1 MADGRQP
8 EEKTPQWAAPG
19 TRSDASAHPHTPP
32 EYKEQPPAAAPSE
45 NGYSS
50 YRDCPAGGAPAA
62 ASYPATKENGF
73 NGDLAS
79 GGTVTAEQVSA
90 RIVQEVTA
98 EAVAV
103 LKGEQDTD
111 LQHKDTA
118 KRLPSVEDSNLP
130 PSPPPS
136 PASGQVGPLEQD
148 VGDKEKAGPLR
159 RFQNS
164 RERCKFL
171 APSIS
176 VSVPDDDPYHSDD
189 EYYDHPLFSSEWTH
203 SCTLPSGEDALFSL
217 IEEETIESPS
227 AADEEKQSAAAA
239 EHGPDAIDI
248 LEQAKLKSE
257 AQTQPCPQA
266 EAKTAS
272 EARVPAAAP
281 NGRGDEAGEGK
292 TPQEALKMDTKS
304 QGGAV
309 SDQAPTLGLDLKEAA
324 RSEEKSNV
332 QRKNEAQTTPP
343 SGDDNKEDHAPA
355 PQSKDSETLP
365 LEGIETP
372 AVTEP
377 PKAELGPSGAT
388 ASPAER
394 KVQSE
399 DTTKP
404 LSKESDKCT
413 DIVKDSSEIPANTAE
428 KSDKTYPEDQKV
440 NLTDVSQTK
449 DTPVNKLQGDV
460 DVPSSPKPDSQS
472 TKDKPQELIAEPL
485 IHLTKMDAGSLDKA
499 EVTKQDKDVKPD
511 ALQAVDLSVKKE
523 AVIISQKAAS
533 SKEDNSSMKTQENRE
548 DKEELKS
555 EIYIFGASENESKL
569 VLDPKKEP
577 EKQGASSSYPSEPCE
592 DNKDTD
598 VKQPQTSLVDAPES
612 KLKEE
617 AHTEVLPIDQTG
629 KVVETKQE
637 PVEKEE
643 TQATIKE
650 KEITEAKIQPA
661 LHDKDEPSSA
671 LDLHLKSKEK
681 DKSGMSAYFET
692 SALTEEE
699 AKADA
704 QQGEGYYELSDAREK
719 ASESFQ
725 GVIDESDAS
734 VLMDKFQIAGDAA
747 SVQEIS
753 YSALA
758 QTQDVKP
765 SVDKPDTLKSPV
777 DELKTLPMLEKKDE
791 GRLSV
796 GRLSLEQRS
805 YSLNIPIASL
815 ESLNQGGGHGRPRTF
830 SPLASDILSFTS
842 GSLDDPTDY
851 LPVTTPAVEKQ
862 PVFPPVILETT
873 DADSPSSLPTD
884 ESKPSSQAESPSE
897 SQFQMKDYYK
907 NGSVMAPDL
916 PEMLDLAGARSRLTS
931 ESTDTELIRRKSISA
946 DIPALVGDTLAQLS
960 RVDMSQKAARSESQ
974 EEIGY
979 CVFNEYTGPMPSPAD
994 LHSPLGSP
1002 LQIFTTPV
1010 LEEYKE
1016 EIRKATESMYT
1027 QAEPVEKEVLMEEPK
1042 AEETRKEETIEDK
1055 EVKEDSSKVES
1066 LDQHDSSSEIKES
1079 VTMEGVSK
1087 ESSKAETDTQA
1098 GVSGNDEEKE
1108 SELDLRAKPKVV
1120 SDVKRQ
1126 TVPEVEEQEM
1136 PSEDKASESLKTVQ
1150 EEEVKKGIDEMQPD
1164 KTSQEAIPEPQPKA
1178 KPLEEVIPGGMKP
1191 EHSAEE
1197 KAEVKD
1203 DSKKDLTSEVDSE
1216 KELQPDSASRK
1227 ELKSDADSEKEL
1239 QLEDIPLSLAEGQE
1253 LLETKDKMK
1262 DKPDLVHQEAYEE
1275 VDAEDAYQLMGVLG
1289 SNEEGGAKPK
1299 PVKQV
1304 ASVEVTVEVHEAAE
1318 SKQTVEEMPPT
1329 AKIADEERPEEAPL
1343 ESVPAVEP
1351 ERPEEERPE
1360 EAPLEPMLALE
1371 CERPEEAPLEPVLA
1385 LEPERPEDA
1394 PLEPV
1399 LAVEPEKSEEE
1410 RPEEA
1415 PLEPVL
1421 ALEPE
1426 RPEEAPLEP
1435 VLAVESEKSEEERP
1449 EEAPLEPVMALEP
1462 ERPEEERP
1470 EEAPL
1475 EPVLALEPERPEEAP
1490 LEPVLALEPERPEEA
1505 PLEPVLAVEPAPV
1518 TLEAQALE
1526 AVEQKEEEG
1535 GIIEDAVDVDE
1546 EPKEVLEEIEE
1557 IAPVMQEST
1566 EDVDADQALETR
1578 GAIESVVTVEDDFIT
1593 VVQTI
1598 EEGDDSCHSVRFSDP
1613 AEGEVL
1619 QDATE
1624 DEDGQAEVAEEEEIQ
1639 AASLEELPVA
1649 PSSPEKEVPV
1659 SGYRTETYDEYKDE
1673 TTIDDS
1679 ILDTDS
1685 AWQDAQDDD
1694 RSIMTEKIEPLPKT
1708 ESPKIRRPSV
1718 EKHTKDKALSRGKG
1732 RVSTPERKAAKKEPS
1747 MVPRDDMKKKK
1758 AMFKKAEL
1766 TKKSDIQTR
1775 SPSRKIPLKPAVRYP
1790 RPAHHHSSAK
1800 RKPTAAV
1807 AAVEGRQ
1814 PLSTARQ
1821 SKDKIANSSSSA
1833 LTKIPTSRERAAAAF
1848 FPPRPSSACS
1858 LTENNACLKSE
1869 LYSVRP
1875 SSAGSRDYNINDTV
1889 QDGITQSPEKR
1900 SSLPRPSSILT
1911 SRRAGTAD
1919 REESS
1924 TSITSSGSTAP
1935 RRPTSIRSEGR
1946 AEQRASRSGVPG
1958 TDHARSRSARSGTC
1972 TPITPGST
1980 AITPCTPPSYSC
1992 RTPGTPG
1999 TPSYPRTPR
2008 TPGTPR
2014 SMSLARQEKK
2024 VAIIRTPPKSPATP
2038 KQLRPLNQPLPDLK
2052 NVKSKIGSTD
2062 NIKYQPK
2069 GGQVLIPSVKVDF
2082 SHVQAKCGSL
2092 EKRQYSPTVGNI
2104 QIQSKKID
2112 LSHVTSKCGSFS
2124 NIRYRPGGGN
2134 IRIESVK
2141 LDFKDKAH
2149 AKVGSLDNARHTPG
2163 GGQIQIESHKL
2174 SFRESARARVDH
2186 GAEIVTQ
2193 SPGISGSTSPLHLS
2207 NVSSSGSI
2215 NLLESPQLAT
2225 LAEDVTA
2232 ALAKQGL

>member
-217 IEEETIESPS
+217 IEVEETIESPS

-292 TPQEALKMDTKS
+292 TPQE
-304 QGGAV
+304 
-309 SDQAPTLGLDLKEAA
+309 
-324 RSEEKSNV
+324 
-332 QRKNEAQTTPP
+332 
-343 SGDDNKEDHAPA
+343 
-355 PQSKDSETLP
+355 
-365 LEGIETP
+365 
-372 AVTEP
+372 
-377 PKAELGPSGAT
+377 
-388 ASPAER
+388 
-394 KVQSE
+394 
-399 DTTKP
+399 
-404 LSKESDKCT
+404 
-413 DIVKDSSEIPANTAE
+413 
-428 KSDKTYPEDQKV
+428 
-440 NLTDVSQTK
+440 
-449 DTPVNKLQGDV
+449 
-460 DVPSSPKPDSQS
+460 
-472 TKDKPQELIAEPL
+472 
-485 IHLTKMDAGSLDKA
+485 
-499 EVTKQDKDVKPD
+499 
-511 ALQAVDLSVKKE
+511 
-523 AVIISQKAAS
+523 
-533 SKEDNSSMKTQENRE
+533 
-548 DKEELKS
+548 
-555 EIYIFGASENESKL
+555 
-569 VLDPKKEP
+569 
-577 EKQGASSSYPSEPCE
+577 
-592 DNKDTD
+592 
-598 VKQPQTSLVDAPES
+598 
-612 KLKEE
+612 
-617 AHTEVLPIDQTG
+617 
-629 KVVETKQE
+629 
-637 PVEKEE
+637 
-643 TQATIKE
+643 
-650 KEITEAKIQPA
+650 
-661 LHDKDEPSSA
+661 
-671 LDLHLKSKEK
+671 
-681 DKSGMSAYFET
+681 
-692 SALTEEE
+692 
-699 AKADA
+699 
-704 QQGEGYYELSDAREK
+704 
-719 ASESFQ
+719 
-725 GVIDESDAS
+725 
-734 VLMDKFQIAGDAA
+734 
-747 SVQEIS
+747 
-753 YSALA
+753 
-758 QTQDVKP
+758 
-765 SVDKPDTLKSPV
+765 
-777 DELKTLPMLEKKDE
+777 
-791 GRLSV
+791 
-796 GRLSLEQRS
+796 
-805 YSLNIPIASL
+805 
-815 ESLNQGGGHGRPRTF
+815 
-830 SPLASDILSFTS
+830 
-842 GSLDDPTDY
+842 
-851 LPVTTPAVEKQ
+851 
-862 PVFPPVILETT
+862 
-873 DADSPSSLPTD
+873 
-884 ESKPSSQAESPSE
+884 
-897 SQFQMKDYYK
+897 
-907 NGSVMAPDL
+907 
-916 PEMLDLAGARSRLTS
+916 
-931 ESTDTELIRRKSISA
+931 
-946 DIPALVGDTLAQLS
+946 
-960 RVDMSQKAARSESQ
+960 
-974 EEIGY
+974 
-979 CVFNEYTGPMPSPAD
+979 
-994 LHSPLGSP
+994 
-1002 LQIFTTPV
+1002 
-1010 LEEYKE
+1010 
-1016 EIRKATESMYT
+1016 
-1027 QAEPVEKEVLMEEPK
+1027 
-1042 AEETRKEETIEDK
+1042 
-1055 EVKEDSSKVES
+1055 
-1066 LDQHDSSSEIKES
+1066 
-1079 VTMEGVSK
+1079 
-1087 ESSKAETDTQA
+1087 
-1098 GVSGNDEEKE
+1098 
-1108 SELDLRAKPKVV
+1108 
-1120 SDVKRQ
+1120 
-1126 TVPEVEEQEM
+1126 
-1136 PSEDKASESLKTVQ
+1136 
-1150 EEEVKKGIDEMQPD
+1150 
-1164 KTSQEAIPEPQPKA
+1164 
-1178 KPLEEVIPGGMKP
+1178 
-1191 EHSAEE
+1191 
-1197 KAEVKD
+1197 
-1203 DSKKDLTSEVDSE
+1203 
-1216 KELQPDSASRK
+1216 
-1227 ELKSDADSEKEL
+1227 
-1239 QLEDIPLSLAEGQE
+1239 
-1253 LLETKDKMK
+1253 
-1262 DKPDLVHQEAYEE
+1262 
-1275 VDAEDAYQLMGVLG
+1275 
-1289 SNEEGGAKPK
+1289 
-1299 PVKQV
+1299 
-1304 ASVEVTVEVHEAAE
+1304 
-1318 SKQTVEEMPPT
+1318 
-1329 AKIADEERPEEAPL
+1329 
-1343 ESVPAVEP
+1343 
-1351 ERPEEERPE
+1351 
-1360 EAPLEPMLALE
+1360 
-1371 CERPEEAPLEPVLA
+1371 
-1385 LEPERPEDA
+1385 
-1394 PLEPV
+1394 
-1399 LAVEPEKSEEE
+1399 
-1410 RPEEA
+1410 
-1415 PLEPVL
+1415 
-1421 ALEPE
+1421 
-1426 RPEEAPLEP
+1426 
-1435 VLAVESEKSEEERP
+1435 
-1449 EEAPLEPVMALEP
+1449 
-1462 ERPEEERP
+1462 
-1470 EEAPL
+1470 
-1475 EPVLALEPERPEEAP
+1475 
-1490 LEPVLALEPERPEEA
+1490 
-1505 PLEPVLAVEPAPV
+1505 
-1518 TLEAQALE
+1518 
-1526 AVEQKEEEG
+1526 
-1535 GIIEDAVDVDE
+1535 
-1546 EPKEVLEEIEE
+1546 
-1557 IAPVMQEST
+1557 
-1566 EDVDADQALETR
+1566 
-1578 GAIESVVTVEDDFIT
+1578 
-1593 VVQTI
+1593 
-1598 EEGDDSCHSVRFSDP
+1598 
-1613 AEGEVL
+1613 
-1619 QDATE
+1619 
-1624 DEDGQAEVAEEEEIQ
+1624 
-1639 AASLEELPVA
+1639 
-1649 PSSPEKEVPV
+1649 
-1659 SGYRTETYDEYKDE
+1659 
-1673 TTIDDS
+1673 
-1679 ILDTDS
+1679 
-1685 AWQDAQDDD
+1685 
-1694 RSIMTEKIEPLPKT
+1694 
-1708 ESPKIRRPSV
+1708 
-1718 EKHTKDKALSRGKG
+1718 
-1732 RVSTPERKAAKKEPS
+1732 
-1747 MVPRDDMKKKK
+1747 
-1758 AMFKKAEL
+1758 
-1766 TKKSDIQTR
+1766 
-1775 SPSRKIPLKPAVRYP
+1775 
-1790 RPAHHHSSAK
+1790 
-1800 RKPTAAV
+1800 AV